1 MLESIQE
8 LMELSLDWKSSPW
21 RDRGKSYSSAHPEA
35 IEVSPTVLEA
45 HPGVVEV
52 SPSEGEVQNY
62 LDQKVLNT
70 NFL

>member
-1 MLESIQE
+1 VIEVSPTVLE
-8 LMELSLDWKSSPW
+8 
-21 RDRGKSYSSAHPEA
+21 AHPEA
-35 IEVSPTVLEA
+35 IEISPTVLEA

-70 NFL
+70 SFFVEKYVFP